1 VDGDQIVRLLAERE
15 AAARAEW
22 LRLEQ
27 EAAQIAGL
35 IEECRREIERLAI
48 TREVLSG
55 LVTARAAPAP
65 AAPDQDPVGDFA
77 DQLLVVLSEAG
88 RPLRCREVV
97 AVLGEDPSVAR
108 HGERVRHRLKKLVT
122 AGRVI
127 EVEPGLFTLAVD
139 SVPSPG

>member
-55 LVTARAAPAP
+55 RVPAPAAPAP